1 MRLTL
6 DLVSLSQE
14 IPDWWRRKSYK
25 EQQAY
30 LARHKRSKMKLY
42 QKPPGAP
49 GEPDEDE
56 DDTSSSGSG
65 KSVSFDDLNKK
76 YRDKVPLDKRDKKI
90 KRKTTGGLP
99 ISGGLIGV
107 INEKLA
113 RQEEDRRAESMLPDV
128 KSRLAKG
135 VLALA
140 NNIRGA
146 TDYISQ
152 RLSPENIKA
161 LGTYIDAKKEGRV
174 TEEHKRGQYLAH
186 KITFYATK
194 TLLGTAA
201 VGAVAAGLAPVA
213 GALAGAFFG
222 YKDPTMALEGTGQL
236 DEVADPDMVSE
247 SNDMENDPVS
257 VMLDEFVLWAGNQDL
272 DGIAERVAR
281 FQAIYQMQEEG
292 WKPDTS
298 QYSQEDLDAVLA
310 AAQQDKEAEAEED
323 EEDEDTDDEMVSE
336 SSVRPRLSF
345 KVNSTMARLP
355 IVQRTRYD
363 IRFNDRII
371 GTLDTNGN
379 KGGFNRRVWFILLRD
394 GFDESAFHSGRI
406 ENQPYTLVRESGT
419 QLIHPVPMTFN
430 ECCSWVRANVEKKFL

>member
-6 DLVSLSQE
+6 ELVSLSQE
-14 IPDWWRRKSYK
+14 EVPDWWRRKSYK

-30 LARHKRSKMKLY
+30 LARHKRSKMKLHLK
-42 QKPPGAP
+42 QP
-49 GEPDEDE
+49 GEKGES
-56 DDTSSSGSG
+56 DDDDDSSSGEG
-65 KSVSFDDLNKK
+65 KSVSFNDLNKQ

-90 KRKTTGGLP
+90 KRKSTGGLP
-99 ISGGLIGV
+99 ISGGLIGI

-113 RQEEDRRAESMLPDV
+113 RQEEDRRTESMLPEI

-161 LGTYIDAKKEGRV
+161 LGSYIDAKKEGRV
-174 TEEHKRGQYLAH
+174 TEEHQRGQYLAH

-201 VGAVAAGLAPVA
+201 VGAVAVGLAPVA

-222 YKDPTMALEGTGQL
+222 YKDPSEALQGTGQI
-236 DEVADPDMVSE
+236 DEVADADMVAE

-310 AAQQDKEAEAEED
+310 AAKQDREEEG
-323 EEDEDTDDEMVSE
+323 EEEESDEMVSE

-345 KVNSTMARLP
+345 KVNSTMKRLP
-355 IVQRTRYD
+355 LVQRTRYD

-371 GTLDTNGN
+371 GTLDTNGS
-379 KGGFNRRVWFILLRD
+379 KGGFNRRTWYILLRD
-394 GFDESAFHSGRI
+394 GFNESAFHSGRI
-406 ENQPYTLVRESGT
+406 ENQPYTLVRESGVH
-419 QLIHPVPMTFN
+419 LIHPVPMTFN
-430 ECCSWVRANVEKKFL
+430 ECCAWVRANVEKKFL

>member
-1 MRLTL
+1 MRITL

-14 IPDWWRRKSYK
+14 DVPAWWRRKSYK

-30 LARHKRSKMKLY
+30 LARHKRSRMKLY

-49 GEPDEDE
+49 GEPEE
-56 DDTSSSGSG
+56 DDDKPSGSG
-65 KSVSFDDLNKK
+65 KSVSFEDLNKQ

-90 KRKTTGGLP
+90 KRKSTGGLP
-99 ISGGLIGV
+99 ISGGLIAV

-113 RQEEDRRAESMLPDV
+113 RKEEDRRAESMLPDV

-146 TDYISQ
+146 TEYISQ

-161 LGTYIDAKKEGRV
+161 LGNYIDAKKEGRV
-174 TEEHKRGQYLAH
+174 TEEHQRGKYLAH

-222 YKDPTMALEGTGQL
+222 YKDPSEALEGTGQL

-247 SNDMENDPVS
+247 SNDTENDPVS

-298 QYSQEDLDAVLA
+298 QYSQEDLDEVLA
-310 AAQQDKEAEAEED
+310 AAQQENEEETGD
-323 EEDEDTDDEMVSE
+323 EESDDVESDEMVSE
-336 SSVRPRLSF
+336 SAVRPRLSF

-355 IVQRTRYD
+355 LAQRTRYD

-379 KGGFNRRVWFILLRD
+379 KGGFNRRAWHILLRD

-406 ENQPYTLVRESGT
+406 ENQPYTLVRESGV